1 MIIKMKKDYQ
11 QGGEIKIFFFFFWK
25 KLVPVHSLITED
37 FTFDKGF

>member
-1 MIIKMKKDYQ
+1 MKTDYQ

-37 FTFDKGF
+37 STFAKVF